1 MRFVW
6 SFSVGLLVAAPLGAQ
21 ESTSIHIAPI
31 TYQNEQLIEK
41 AIVTDCD
48 LPNVQLAELQR
59 TAAGTSVT
67 LAPQRADASRILEI
81 QIVNAVA
88 GGNAFTGHQKGVTLV
103 GKLLEGDREI
113 ASFSAMRSSGG
124 GAFGGFKGSCAVL
137 NRCAETLAK
146 DIAAWLDDPTAG
158 ARLGELK

>member
-6 SFSVGLLVAAPLGAQ
+6 SFGVGLLLAAPLGAQ
-21 ESTSIHIAPI
+21 QNASIHIAPI
-31 TYQNEQLIEK
+31 KFQNEDLIER

-59 TAAGTSVT
+59 AASEERVP
-67 LAPQRADASRILEI
+67 LAAQSGDAGRTLEI

-88 GGNAFTGHQKGVTLV
+88 GGNAFVGHQKGVTLT
-103 GKLLEGDREI
+103 GKLFENDREV

-146 DIAAWLDDPTAG
+146 DITAWLGNPTTG

>member
-1 MRFVW
+1 MRFVT
-6 SFSVGLLVAAPLGAQ
+6 SLSVGLLLAGPLSAQ
-21 ESTSIHIAPI
+21 ENTSIHIAPI
-31 TYQNEQLIEK
+31 TFQNEELIER
-41 AIVTDCD
+41 AIITDCD

-59 TAAGTSVT
+59 ATSGTSVT
-67 LAPQRADASRILEI
+67 LAPQLNDAGKILEI

-103 GKLLEGDREI
+103 GKLFENDREV

-146 DIAAWLDDPTAG
+146 DVATWLRKPTPG

>member
-1 MRFVW
+1 MRVV
-6 SFSVGLLVAAPLGAQ
+6 FSLTIGLLSAAPLGAQ
-21 ESTSIHIAPI
+21 ENTSIHIAPI
-31 TYQNEQLIEK
+31 AFQNEELIER

-59 TAAGTSVT
+59 AASDARVT
-67 LAPQRADASRILEI
+67 LAPQSGDAGKILEI
-81 QIVNAVA
+81 QIVNAVS
-88 GGNAFTGHQKGVTLV
+88 GGNAFVGHQKGVTLV
-103 GKLLEGDREI
+103 GKLFENDQQV

-137 NRCAETLAK
+137 HRCAEALAS
-146 DIAAWLDDPTAG
+146 DIAAWLENPTTG